1 MTNTVTINGE
11 TRSLDETNL
20 SNLLKTN
27 GVEENKGGVAI
38 ALNGEVVPRSEW
50 EKITIKHMD
59 KIEIVQIVRGG

>member
-11 TRSLDETNL
+11 TRPLDETNL

-38 ALNGEVVPRSEW
+38 ALNGEVIPRSES
-50 EKITIKHMD
+50 EQITIKHMD